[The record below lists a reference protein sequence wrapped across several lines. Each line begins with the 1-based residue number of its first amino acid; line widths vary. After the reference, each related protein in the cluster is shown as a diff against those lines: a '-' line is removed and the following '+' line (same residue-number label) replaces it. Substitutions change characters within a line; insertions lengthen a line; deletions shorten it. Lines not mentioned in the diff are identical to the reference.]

1 MDEKIDRRYAKEIR
15 TDGHEDTI
23 KENHRGTKKICFKT
37 VKLASDSPPPPRYKT
52 IDIGCK
58 VKLYIICV
66 IISIRAL

>member
-37 VKLASDSPPPPRYKT
+37 VKLASDSPPRYKT

>member
-37 VKLASDSPPPPRYKT
+37 VKLASDSPPPV
-52 IDIGCK
+52 I
-58 VKLYIICV
+58 KL
-66 IISIRAL
+66 